1 MDGNRHLKQQVCTD
15 GQTHRSADVL
25 TYIRTDALTYIRAD
39 VLTYRRTTVHRWG
52 TKPRPP

>member
-1 MDGNRHLKQQVCTD
+1 MGGNRHLKQQVRTD
-15 GQTHRSADVL
+15 GQTHSSADVL

-39 VLTYRRTTVHRWG
+39 VLTYRRMAAHRWG